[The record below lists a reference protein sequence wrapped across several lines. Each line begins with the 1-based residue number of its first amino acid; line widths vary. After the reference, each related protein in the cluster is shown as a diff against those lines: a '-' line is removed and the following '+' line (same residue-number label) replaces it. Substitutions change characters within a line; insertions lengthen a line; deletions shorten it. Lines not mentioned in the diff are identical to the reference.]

1 MKTCINKF
9 LVIGIEVSDD
19 EYFKIVEKVEELDS
33 VEYSEFTTS
42 KVYEETIERSFKL
55 NIGWEILF
63 NAFGNSFYSI
73 KEEEASTN
81 GRNMFCINGKYV
93 DESIY
98 ELVYRYF
105 LENDVPA
112 KMEQEILPDKKRKS
126 SLTADDKD
134 IIAALAK

>member
-1 MKTCINKF
+1 MKTCINRF

-42 KVYEETIERSFKL
+42 KVKEETIERSFKL

-63 NAFGNSFYSI
+63 NAFGNRFYSI

-81 GRNMFCINGKYV
+81 GNMFCINGKYV
-93 DESIY
+93 DESLY
-98 ELVYRYF
+98 NLVYRYF
-105 LENDVPA
+105 LDNDVPA

-126 SLTADDKD
+126 SLTADDRD